1 MSERVFVDSSAYYAY
16 VDRSEGDRYKQ
27 ALVTAERFGLEGTDL
42 YTTNYVVA
50 ETHALILNRMHRDY
64 AERFLDR
71 LYASATRAIQVTETD
86 QVRARALIH
95 RHHDKP
101 YTLTD
106 AVSFVVMRRLHLKVA
121 WSFDHHFEDMGFTR
135 IE

>member
-1 MSERVFVDSSAYYAY
+1 MSERVFVDSSAYFAF
-16 VDRSEGDRYKQ
+16 VDRSEGDRHRQ
-27 ALVTAERFGLEGTDL
+27 ALVTAGRLGREEAEL

-50 ETHALILNRMHRDY
+50 EAHALILNRINRDD

-71 LYASATRAIQVTETD
+71 LYASATRIIQATEAD
-86 QVRARALIH
+86 QTRARELIH

-106 AVSFVVMRRLHLKVA
+106 AVSFAVMRRLHLKTA

>member
-1 MSERVFVDSSAYYAY
+1 MDTSAYYTLAAPTE
-16 VDRSEGDRYKQ
+16 RERHRQ
-27 ALVTAERFGLEGTDL
+27 AQAAVQRFGRVEPEF

-50 ETHALILNRMHRDY
+50 ETHALILNRLNRDL

-71 LYASATRAIQVTETD
+71 LYASATRIIQASEAD
-86 QVRARALIH
+86 QTRARALIH
-95 RHHDKP
+95 RHQDKP

-106 AVSFVVMRRLHLKVA
+106 AVSFAVMRRLHLKTA